1 MFPEGEVLKT
11 SLSQLLL
18 TEPLALHI
26 SMLTTIRPTSQRT
39 KNMKAPR
46 MTMEGSKR
54 RWDMSHSS
62 SAMKAMVREE
72 TVIQ

>member
-1 MFPEGEVLKT
+1 MKT

-18 TEPLALHI
+18 TEPEELHI